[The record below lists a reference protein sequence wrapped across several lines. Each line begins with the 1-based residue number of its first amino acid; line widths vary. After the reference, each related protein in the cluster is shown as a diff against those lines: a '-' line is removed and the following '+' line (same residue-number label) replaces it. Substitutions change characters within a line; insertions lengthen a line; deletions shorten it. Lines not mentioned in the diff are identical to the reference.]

1 VSGLGIRQLVRG
13 DDPTTVAVDG
23 DTTIVGA
30 TTGPAAGAAPP
41 PASVRRD
48 TTVFPGFDGLRAIAA
63 VLVLVVH
70 TGFMTT
76 LTLQSRFGPYVA
88 RAEIGV
94 AVFFLISG
102 FLLYRPFVARHL
114 ALAERGG
121 GRDVPEVGGFW
132 IRRFLRIVP
141 LYWLVFV
148 ISLVVI
154 TDKMIVANVRG
165 LVECLLFVQGY
176 RAAWTLQGLTQAW
189 TLDIEAAFY
198 LFVPLYAWLLGRRV
212 RQPRTQLLLELTGVA
227 ALYLLGTFVHWRI
240 IGHDRG
246 WTDGWGVWLPVWWDL
261 FAMGMFLAV
270 VSAWYGRLGRHPRW
284 STLPG
289 SGTVCWLLAAICYW
303 IATNKIGLP
312 VWPVYTITVRTDL
325 GRHLFYGLFGFFLL
339 LPAVFGPQRRGIV
352 RRFLASRVMA
362 FLGAISYGIY
372 LWHQTVIDVVM
383 ERSGWKVWHVSFAP
397 LFAVVFVVTVVLAT
411 ITHYLVERPCQ
422 NLAKGWARQ
431 WRDRERRRPVAR
443 AAARIG
449 RLVRPGEPAPAP
461 TVPAQGP
468 QPAAPAV
475 AEVQAAAVG
484 AANRPVGALTGA
496 PIMFDETTV
505 PVHLD
510 GGTPDSMT
518 PEPDSQAGRGTQA
531 GGPEHR
537 S

>member
-1 VSGLGIRQLVRG
+1 MAPAGSGPSPSRRWCCSPPSRSRPWAAGSSRAGDTAAAGARRSPRHALSRAMRATRPCRSRRGEPPAPSRPPPGSGTITLRQFAASRGYPRRHRLGGLEPPWYLTFRAGPQPPGTRVVSGLGIRQLVRG

-165 LVECLLFVQGY
+165 
-176 RAAWTLQGLTQAW
+176 
-189 TLDIEAAFY
+189 
-198 LFVPLYAWLLGRRV
+198 
-212 RQPRTQLLLELTGVA
+212 
-227 ALYLLGTFVHWRI
+227 
-240 IGHDRG
+240 
-246 WTDGWGVWLPVWWDL
+246 
-261 FAMGMFLAV
+261 
-270 VSAWYGRLGRHPRW
+270 
-284 STLPG
+284 
-289 SGTVCWLLAAICYW
+289 
-303 IATNKIGLP
+303 
-312 VWPVYTITVRTDL
+312 
-325 GRHLFYGLFGFFLL
+325 
-339 LPAVFGPQRRGIV
+339 
-352 RRFLASRVMA
+352 
-362 FLGAISYGIY
+362 
-372 LWHQTVIDVVM
+372 
-383 ERSGWKVWHVSFAP
+383 
-397 LFAVVFVVTVVLAT
+397 
-411 ITHYLVERPCQ
+411 
-422 NLAKGWARQ
+422 
-431 WRDRERRRPVAR
+431 
-443 AAARIG
+443 
-449 RLVRPGEPAPAP
+449 
-461 TVPAQGP
+461 
-468 QPAAPAV
+468 
-475 AEVQAAAVG
+475 
-484 AANRPVGALTGA
+484 
-496 PIMFDETTV
+496 
-505 PVHLD
+505 
-510 GGTPDSMT
+510 
-518 PEPDSQAGRGTQA
+518 
-531 GGPEHR
+531 
-537 S
+537 